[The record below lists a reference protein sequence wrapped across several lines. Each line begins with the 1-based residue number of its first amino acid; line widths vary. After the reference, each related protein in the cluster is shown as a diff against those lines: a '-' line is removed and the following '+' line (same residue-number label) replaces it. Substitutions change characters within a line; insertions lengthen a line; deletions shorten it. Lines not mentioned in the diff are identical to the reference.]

1 MRSNKMTQA
10 LAARTAQ
17 TRDAPTADRRLSA
30 LEDEHRLLSE
40 RRRRLHESID
50 MLEALGRMK
59 PDAALRL
66 ERYKITETEISRR
79 RRDLYRV
86 FNELR
91 ADRVRSST
99 PGSRAPVERR
109 AQAVSEGS
117 G

>member
-1 MRSNKMTQA
+1 MHNKLA
-10 LAARTAQ
+10 LALAIRSGSTHEDAQ
-17 TRDAPTADRRLSA
+17 AADPRLSA

-50 MLEALGRMK
+50 MLEALGRVK

-86 FNELR
+86 INELR
-91 ADRVRSST
+91 AEART
-99 PGSRAPVERR
+99 PEDSL
-109 AQAVSEGS
+109 
-117 G
+117 